1 MVTVT
6 DKKINMHPA
15 LKGKLDLMIHRMDE
29 RGFDNF
35 LIVDGKEGF
44 GKTTFATQVCYY
56 VSQESK
62 RSFSVDNIYFRVE
75 QMLEDM
81 KKERAKIFL
90 LDEAELDLLSETRG
104 KMQRY
109 FIQMLMAARKKNHFI
124 VAIIPAVK
132 KLKSYVIERAI
143 GLVRVY
149 SPDGIKRGFYAYYKE
164 ESKNA
169 MYENWMR
176 SRKMD
181 YKKYYTFNGTF
192 NKEFSSIIDEDLYD
206 KKKDEAI
213 ASIGEEEKESQ
224 TTKKWNI
231 MRYKIY
237 RAIIDKKINVTI
249 KDMSKAIGITGA
261 TMSDWRFLIDKHPY
275 IKETL
280 E

>member
-192 NKEFSSIIDEDLYD
+192 NKEFSSIIDEELYD

-213 ASIGEEEKESQ
+213 ASIGEEEKESG
-224 TTKKWNI
+224 TAKLYNI
-231 MRYKIY
+231 LRYKIWK
-237 RAIIDKKINVTI
+237 AISDKKLDITQ
-249 KDMSKAIGITGA
+249 KKFAESIGFSQQQITFWGHIA
-261 TMSDWRFLIDKHPY
+261 EKHPY
-275 IKETL
+275 VKDYD
-280 E
+280 